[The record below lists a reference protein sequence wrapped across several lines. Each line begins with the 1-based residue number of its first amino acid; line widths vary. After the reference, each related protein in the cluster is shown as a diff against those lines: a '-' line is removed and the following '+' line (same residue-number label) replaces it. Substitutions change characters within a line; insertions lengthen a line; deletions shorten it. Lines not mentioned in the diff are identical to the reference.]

1 MIVEGGF
8 ILFGITVIVCLYVII
23 IYNRLI
29 SLKHD
34 TAKAWSNI
42 DVLLKQR
49 HDELPKLIETCK
61 QYMQHER
68 ETLERVMQARASV
81 STARKMSNLR
91 ALGVAESQLQQ
102 GLASLFATAEAYPQ
116 LKADESFRNL
126 ESRITGL
133 ENAIADRREYYNELV
148 NSNNVRLEQF
158 PDIFVARLFDFDSFD
173 LLQYSE
179 AEKADVDVRAL
190 FR

>member
-34 TAKAWSNI
+34 SAKAWSNI

-81 STARKMSNLR
+81 STARKTANLR
-91 ALGVAESQLQQ
+91 ALGVAESQLHQ
-102 GLASLFATAEAYPQ
+102 GLTSLFATAEAYPQ
-116 LKADESFRNL
+116 LKADVSFRNL

-133 ENAIADRREYYNELV
+133 ENAIADRREYYNEVV

-179 AEKADVDVRAL
+179 AEKTDVDVRAL